1 VVKKKISKNKILIIL
16 GIILTIFIAI
26 ILFIKLD
33 TGAAANFTDNVL
45 RPVLGQKTVGFLE
58 KNFFNASDKFQQ
70 ITDKNGLKDIP
81 QFTSHDIAGQASP
94 IPLIQGLS
102 KIEGE
107 GIWLNRP
114 LKAFPNKEVM
124 AYTFVRPDSSRPF
137 AYVTLVTMDM
147 SVFRLGAVAGK
158 TQPGGPAGNPGP
170 GKIPA
175 DVVSGGKL
183 VAAFNGGFQ
192 YRDGMY
198 GMIVNEK
205 TYLPLEKNVGT
216 LIGYSDG
223 SLKIVDY
230 QGQNLG
236 SNVAFIRQNCPILIE
251 NGQIFAENEI
261 NKKLW
266 GRTFNSDIYTQRSG
280 IGLTGSGNLIYAAGN
295 NLSPQTL
302 ATALQ
307 MAGATSAIQLDINP
321 FWVRFSIFEP
331 KIGGGY
337 STNSLTKSMP
347 DGSKDYLNG
356 YSKDFFFLY
365 QK

>member
-1 VVKKKISKNKILIIL
+1 MIIVVIVAIIAAL
-16 GIILTIFIAI
+16 

-33 TGAAANFTDNVL
+33 TGAAANFTDDVL
-45 RPVLGQKTVGFLE
+45 RPVLGQKAVGFLE
-58 KNFFNASDKFQQ
+58 KNFFNVSDELQQ

-81 QFTSHDIAGQASP
+81 QFVNHDIASQATP
-94 IPLIQGLS
+94 IPLLKGLPN
-102 KIEGE
+102 IDGE
-107 GIWLNRP
+107 GIWLNKP

-124 AYTFVRPDSSRPF
+124 AYTFVRPDTTRPF
-137 AYVTLVTMDM
+137 AYVTLIQMDM

-158 TQPGGPAGNPGP
+158 SQPGGPVGNPGP
-170 GKIPA
+170 GKIPS
-175 DVVSGGKL
+175 DIVTDGKL

-216 LIGYSDG
+216 LVGYSNG

-230 QGQNLG
+230 QGQDLG
-236 SNVAFIRQNCPILIE
+236 GNIAFIRQNCPILIQ
-251 NGQIFAENEI
+251 NGQIFAQNEI

-280 IGLTGSGNLIYAAGN
+280 VGLTANGNLIYAAGN

-302 ATALQ
+302 ATALK

-331 KIGGGY
+331 KIGGDY

-347 DGSKDYLNG
+347 DGSKDYLEG
-356 YSKDFFFLY
+356 YGKDFFYLY